1 MPEKNKKIRLDLYLT
16 EKGFF
21 ETKSKAQSAVMAGQV
36 KIGGIA
42 VTKAGTLIAL
52 SDNPEIEV
60 ESLPYVS
67 RGGLKLEKAIEEF
80 GINVEGK
87 ICLDAGASTGGFTDC
102 LLKKGAKKVYAVDVG
117 YGQLDWRLRNDG
129 RVVVVERTNIRNVSK
144 EELFKKTDASDR
156 EQSPE
161 IATLDL
167 SFISITKVLENIKN
181 LINPDQQEIIA
192 LIKPQFEAGKEDVP
206 KKGVVR
212 DKNVHVNVIKT
223 VADYAAKI
231 GFNPVNLAFSP
242 VKGPA
247 GNIEYLIYLKSSGEP
262 FNEKLITE
270 TVDKAHETL
279 Q

>member
-1 MPEKNKKIRLDLYLT
+1 MSEKNKKIRLDLYLT
-16 EKGFF
+16 DRGFF
-21 ETKSKAQSAVMAGQV
+21 ETKSKAQSAIMAGQV

-42 VTKAGTLIAL
+42 FTKAGTLINP

-60 ESLPYVS
+60 ENMPFVS
-67 RGGLKLEKAIEEF
+67 RGGLKLEKALEEF

-117 YGQLDWRLRNDG
+117 YGQLDWRLRNDE
-129 RVVVVERTNIRNVSK
+129 RVVAVERTNIRNVS
-144 EELFKKTDASDR
+144 EEKLFKNTGDNER
-156 EQSPE
+156 LELV
-161 IATLDL
+161 TLDL
-167 SFISITKVLENIKN
+167 SFISVTKVLENVKN
-181 LINPDQQEIIA
+181 LMNPERQEIIA
-192 LIKPQFEAGKEDVP
+192 LIKPQFEAGREDVP

-223 VADYAAKI
+223 VASYAEKI
-231 GFNPVNLAFSP
+231 GLHPVNLTFSP

-247 GNIEYLIYLKSSGEP
+247 GNIEYLIYLKNSGKNISQE
-262 FNEKLITE
+262 LITE
-270 TVDKAHETL
+270 TADKAHETL